1 MLTIMIISIQMY
13 NPGKQL
19 KESLEVEQSNESFT
33 EKEFEEPDSDSEQE
47 TFTMT
52 ENPMFQTNP
61 ELRQRIHVEE
71 TPFLEQVD

>member
-1 MLTIMIISIQMY
+1 MLTIMIISIQIY
-13 NPGKQL
+13 NPGKQIRQ
-19 KESLEVEQSNESFT
+19 SLEVEESNESFT

-61 ELRQRIHVEE
+61 ELRQRSHVAEMS
-71 TPFLEQVD
+71 LMEQVD